1 MSVMSEIHMEIV
13 DMLEAGDR
21 PIKIATLLNIPLNI
35 PLNMVYDVLDQLNE
49 TENYSPFETVNS

>member
-21 PIKIATLLNIPLNI
+21 PIKIATLLDIPVSI
-35 PLNMVYDVLDQLNE
+35 VYDVLEDIE
-49 TENYSPFETVNS
+49 AAEEYSPFETVNS

>member
-1 MSVMSEIHMEIV
+1 MSVMSEIHQDIV
-13 DMLEAGDR
+13 EMLEAGDR
-21 PIKIATLLNIPLNI
+21 PIKIATLLNI

>member
-1 MSVMSEIHMEIV
+1 MSAMSELHMEIV

-35 PLNMVYDVLDQLNE
+35 VYDVLEELE
-49 TENYSPFETVNS
+49 ATEEYSPYETVNS